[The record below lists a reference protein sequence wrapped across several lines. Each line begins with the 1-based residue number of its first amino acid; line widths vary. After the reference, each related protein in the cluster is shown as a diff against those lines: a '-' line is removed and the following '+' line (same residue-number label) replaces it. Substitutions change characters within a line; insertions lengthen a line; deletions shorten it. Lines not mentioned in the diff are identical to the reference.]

1 MHNNQPLV
9 TLAFLD
15 CCREHASVRG
25 GAFGAG
31 GLGALKGPAG
41 SLVMHA
47 AGQGKLAAD
56 GTGRNG
62 AFTAALLNHIAT
74 PGLMLEQMA
83 AEIVQEVEAST
94 GGAQTPEY
102 VSRLKKFGLC
112 LVPS

>member
-1 MHNNQPLV
+1 M
-9 TLAFLD
+9 
-15 CCREHASVRG
+15 RI
-25 GAFGAG
+25 AFGSVAFG
-31 GLGALKGPAG
+31 VWAPAAF
-41 SLVMHA
+41 A
-47 AGQGKLAAD
+47 A
-56 GTGRNG
+56 
-62 AFTAALLNHIAT
+62 AFRPKPAQST